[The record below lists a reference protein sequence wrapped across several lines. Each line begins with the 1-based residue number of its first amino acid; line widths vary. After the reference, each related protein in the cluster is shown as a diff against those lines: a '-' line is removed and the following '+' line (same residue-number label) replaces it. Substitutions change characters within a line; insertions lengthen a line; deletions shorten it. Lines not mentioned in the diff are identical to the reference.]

1 MDSIKQLFYTR
12 NINETTATLDEEES
26 RHLTLSLRKKETET
40 VFFTDGKGSVYSGKI
55 GKNNLK
61 NKAVVLENVQIIEFK
76 PHTKPKTGIAISP
89 IKNVDRFEWF
99 IEKAT
104 ELGVKHIYP
113 IVCDRT
119 EKTNI
124 RLDRMEKI
132 CISAMKQCLNSWQ
145 PIISAPKSFKE
156 FLQEDLGFE
165 QKIIAHCEETSKSD
179 LLDFLLP
186 NKFTLILIGPEGDF
200 TSGEI
205 SAAIKRDFSPA
216 SLGDFRLRTETAG
229 VYCATIMNAF
239 LK

>member
-1 MDSIKQLFYTR
+1 MDLIKQLFYTK
-12 NINETTATLDEEES
+12 NISKNTATLDEEES
-26 RHLTLSLRKKETET
+26 RHLTLSLRKKETEM
-40 VFFTDGKGSVYSGKI
+40 VHFTDGKGYIYSGKI

-61 NKAVVLENVQIIEFK
+61 NKTVVLENVQIIEFK
-76 PHTKPKTGIAISP
+76 PHTKPQTGIAISP

-145 PIISAPKSFKE
+145 PIISAPQSFKE
-156 FLQEDLGFE
+156 FLEIDHVFE
-165 QKIIAHCEETSKSD
+165 QKIIAHCEETSKTD
-179 LLDFLLP
+179 LLESLLP
-186 NKFTLILIGPEGDF
+186 NKSTLVLIGPEGDF
-200 TSGEI
+200 TGSEI
-205 SAAIKRDFSPA
+205 NVAIKKNFMPT